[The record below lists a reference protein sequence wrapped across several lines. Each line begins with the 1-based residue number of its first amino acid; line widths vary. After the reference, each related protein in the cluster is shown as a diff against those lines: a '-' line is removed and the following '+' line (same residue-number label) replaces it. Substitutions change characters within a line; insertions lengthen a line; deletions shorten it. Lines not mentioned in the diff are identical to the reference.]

1 MALHRSEEVRQQPCL
16 LTFIA
21 LLCVDHCCWY
31 VRMGSHCIETRDQV
45 FTRNMVL
52 ELEAFGIA
60 LWMLEIKVP
69 TNCLGLG
76 LEILKLIQKMFRF
89 AKEPICRY
97 MPHSGL
103 ENDLE
108 TVGQCS

>member
-1 MALHRSEEVRQQPCL
+1 MALHRSEEMRQQPYL

-52 ELEAFGIA
+52 ELEAFYSFVDA
-60 LWMLEIKVP
+60 R
-69 TNCLGLG
+69 NQSSY
-76 LEILKLIQKMFRF
+76 KLLS
-89 AKEPICRY
+89 Y
-97 MPHSGL
+97 
-103 ENDLE
+103 
-108 TVGQCS
+108 